1 MDNYRAKQT
10 EDTERCRYHDNFFG
24 KNRTFK
30 CMCLCVYRRYIVIM
44 EHGKK
49 CKKNKLIT
57 WGYWEGNVIK
67 D

>member
-30 CMCLCVYRRYIVIM
+30 CMCLCVYRRYIIM

-49 CKKNKLIT
+49 
-57 WGYWEGNVIK
+57 YEE
-67 D
+67 